1 MTKYVID
8 LPDGTTAVV
17 AKKPYKKPYFLN
29 ETDVMRIPVSQL
41 EVYVEPS
48 AAENATVE
56 KRVIELPADVIA
68 ELKTIKEDNGDDNL
82 QGFMNDVN
90 DDDELWQDIEGFNRS
105 GMPTDALLGEWWLEH
120 VEFVAKKEPR
130 FVVETDSAY
139 VEDYVFLGANVSYL
153 NVHNVGFINDLDDEN
168 ITDGTFKAYFTE
180 SEADKIVAD
189 LGGENG
195 LLKPRKVKVEE

>member
-17 AKKPYKKPYFLN
+17 AKKPYFLN

-41 EVYVEPS
+41 EMYVEPTV
-48 AAENATVE
+48 AEDAPVE

-90 DDDELWQDIEGFNRS
+90 DDDELWS
-105 GMPTDALLGEWWLEH
+105 GIDMLNYSGITTDALLGEWWLEY
-120 VEFVAKKEPR
+120 VEFVPMKEPKFYIR
-130 FVVETDSAY
+130 VVDVFDADGNDLYLASIGNNQFRTTIYTDSA
-139 VEDYVFLGANVSYL
+139 GM
-153 NVHNVGFINDLDDEN
+153 
-168 ITDGTFKAYFTE
+168 FTE
-180 SEADKIVAD
+180 EEADKIIAD
-189 LGGENG
+189 VSNSDVSLTA
-195 LLKPRKVKVEE
+195 RKVKVEEK

>member
-8 LPDGTTAVV
+8 LPEGVKFIVGIGYAILSE
-17 AKKPYKKPYFLN
+17 KELL
-29 ETDVMRIPVSQL
+29 RIPVSQL
-41 EVYVEPS
+41 ELYVEPTV
-48 AAENATVE
+48 AENATVE

-90 DDDELWQDIEGFNRS
+90 DDDELWQNVEEINFS

-120 VEFVAKKEPR
+120 VEFVPKKEQQYA
-130 FVVETDSAY
+130 VETKLGY
-139 VEDYVFLGANVSYL
+139 VMAIYSGPGKKLGVSEFTYDDYTQN
-153 NVHNVGFINDLDDEN
+153 
-168 ITDGTFKAYFTE
+168 FTE
-180 SEADKIVAD
+180 NEADEIIAG

-195 LLKPRKVKVEE
+195 LLKPRKVKVDD